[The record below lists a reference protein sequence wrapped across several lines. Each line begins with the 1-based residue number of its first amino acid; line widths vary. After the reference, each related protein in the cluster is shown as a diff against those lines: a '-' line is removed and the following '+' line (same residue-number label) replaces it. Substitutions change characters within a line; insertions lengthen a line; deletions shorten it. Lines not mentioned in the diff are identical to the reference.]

1 MGEIKVN
8 ANVDKPATQEN
19 KKKKKGKS
27 KKGPEAAA
35 KKRAEKGW
43 FYSRSI
49 SMHPYTLQQ
58 DVPLL
63 DPTACILKGSYNMH
77 L

>member
-43 FYSRSI
+43 FYSNPS
-49 SMHPYTLQQ
+49 SMHLYA
-58 DVPLL
+58 
-63 DPTACILKGSYNMH
+63 PTNACTFTRY
-77 L
+77 